1 MVRGKG
7 ARVSQ
12 YRVLVCLQWLLLAES
27 SRSHPQIFAVASVR
41 SSPEAA
47 TQMLVSGLN

>member
-27 SRSHPQIFAVASVR
+27 SRSYPRILGVASVR
-41 SSPEAA
+41 YTPIPA
-47 TQMLVSGLN
+47 TQVLEFPNY

>member
-12 YRVLVCLQWLLLAES
+12 YRVLVCLQWLLLAE
-27 SRSHPQIFAVASVR
+27 AASKRGVHYN
-41 SSPEAA
+41 
-47 TQMLVSGLN
+47 V